1 MAREIVVDVSDLEAP
16 QPFEVVLK
24 QLKILGPGEYIHML
38 HRKQPLPLLQVLEEN
53 GYAAVMHKGDSRPWE
68 IFIWNTADP
77 LSNEYCRSHFAPDS
91 S

>member
-1 MAREIVVDVSDLEAP
+1 MVREIVVDVSDLEAP

-24 QLKILGPGEYIHML
+24 QLKRLGSGEYIRML

-53 GYAAVMHKGDSRPWE
+53 GYAAVMRKGDHIPWE

-77 LSNEYCRSHFAPDS
+77 LSNEYCRSRFAPDS